1 MVQPDE
7 PISTYNDALSRLQQR
22 LQFLYTSGQG
32 RYWFDVQ
39 PNLTRTV
46 ADRSSRISENEIFNH
61 LEERLIR
68 SIRSK
73 GEFAGIHVC
82 PENTADV
89 PDEPAARLV
98 VLSPRY
104 AHKRVDNG
112 SAALTQA
119 MQILENRGNSP
130 RRYRNMLLFTVADE
144 DAVQSF
150 LDDEAVEGRLKG
162 APATSRFLSDHEN
175 ARVASDDIDTLAG
188 LERQWLEEVNNDGIQ
203 ALITSMPGVARGLVT
218 TGEVSENVARGLGA
232 RALELISSAVRLHAT
247 VTAASIGADPGAFE
261 EELDLAR
268 TLKTGAD
275 LLNYVPGTS
284 WEDFKDHPLDN
295 FIPFALEQG
304 IISIPDMALV
314 MASLPAYVLARTG
327 ELGQARAENDARANA
342 RSRWWTPC
350 WGPSLAAG

>member
-1 MVQPDE
+1 MADPTEQLDFGAAADRLSQVPFKE
-7 PISTYNDALSRLQQR
+7 AKALEGGLDFGAAADRLA
-22 LQFLYTSGQG
+22 TSG
-32 RYWFDVQ
+32 
-39 PNLTRTV
+39 
-46 ADRSSRISENEIFNH
+46 
-61 LEERLIR
+61 
-68 SIRSK
+68 
-73 GEFAGIHVC
+73 
-82 PENTADV
+82 
-89 PDEPAARLV
+89 AR
-98 VLSPRY
+98 
-104 AHKRVDNG
+104 
-112 SAALTQA
+112 AALKDTTTVNPDQA
-119 MQILENRGNSP
+119 IEKRRLAEQAGLP
-130 RRYRNMLLFTVADE
+130 RTAVEGRE

-342 RSRWWTPC
+342 TI
-350 WGPSLAAG
+350 GDFVTAAPAAP